1 MKLLVLPRLPIQ
13 KCWSHLPKSFSDVDS
28 WSPHPI
34 LFSFLAS
41 DLVLCFVLCDFGR
54 QFPSVAMSL
63 IDCLENLLVFARAVP
78 LH

>member
-1 MKLLVLPRLPIQ
+1 M
-13 KCWSHLPKSFSDVDS
+13 
-28 WSPHPI
+28 

-41 DLVLCFVLCDFGR
+41 DLALYFVLCDFGR
-54 QFPSVAMSL
+54 QFLSAATNL